1 MYQEYGL
8 FCTALGS
15 RDEARAYLE
24 RAREIFEALGE
35 TFEVEKVRE
44 ELQQVSA

>member
-1 MYQEYGL
+1 M
-8 FCTALGS
+8 LGS

-24 RAREIFEALGE
+24 RAREIFESLGD
-35 TFEVEKVRE
+35 TLEVEKVRE